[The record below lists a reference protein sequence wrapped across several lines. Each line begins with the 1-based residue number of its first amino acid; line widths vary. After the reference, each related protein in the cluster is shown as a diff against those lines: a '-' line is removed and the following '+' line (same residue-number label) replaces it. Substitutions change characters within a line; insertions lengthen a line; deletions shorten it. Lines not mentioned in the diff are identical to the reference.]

1 MKQEKIIILRK
12 DHKELVNKVQNIDPI
27 QDSKKET
34 EIWDKLSNEALENF
48 ENSY

>member
-1 MKQEKIIILRK
+1 MKQEKITILKEYQK
-12 DHKELVNKVQNIDPI
+12 DTDSTTETHNLI

-48 ENSY
+48 LIL